1 MPGLRFFRVGGWVAE
16 IGSRIGGCAHPLEKS
31 AANLKNASIHGL
43 SSWQYILRSELPL
56 FFGHSAKFAVAS
68 VRLLA
73 PQSSLT
79 TATGLHFGPDRRY
92 VAS

>member
-56 FFGHSAKFAVAS
+56 LGILGSSHTSDSRKFHVTS
-68 VRLLA
+68 VSNR
-73 PQSSLT
+73 QT
-79 TATGLHFGPDRRY
+79 
-92 VAS
+92 